1 MINPQMM
8 DKLIQNLI
16 DEENNAVI
24 STMAFMSYNPSIGR
38 VLQEG
43 GVKVFQ
49 GLAVSLVKRLPSVN
63 TISSFDSLHDSYV
76 KKLVSKLK
84 TNKNSTISYGQ
95 AQKPLNVFL
104 KVFVDWAAKPQRK
117 NRNIILPFLHVPLDS
132 IVMKTIKK
140 QYPDWYKSEIRPYI
154 KKPQQAFSLSL
165 IDKVIYYKW
174 QSLFRNKH
182 PKKPIIYDVI
192 WAINR

>member
-1 MINPQMM
+1 M
-8 DKLIQNLI
+8 DKFILELNGA
-16 DEENNAVI
+16 ENNAVI

-38 VLQEG
+38 VLEKG

-49 GLAVSLVKRLPSVN
+49 GLAVGLVKRLPRVN

-76 KKLVSKLK
+76 KKLISKLN
-84 TNKNSTISYGQ
+84 TNKNTKISYGQ

-104 KVFVDWAAKPQRK
+104 KVFVDWAGKPQRK
-117 NRNIILPFLHVPLDS
+117 YRKKILPFLHVPLDS

-140 QYPDWYKSEIRPYI
+140 QYPNWYKSEIRPYI

-174 QSLFRNKH
+174 QSLFRSKH
-182 PKKPIIYDVI
+182 PKKPLIYDII